1 MKKYPD
7 SLLRKVKNPIQY
19 IGNEF
24 NLIKKDPENRIR
36 VLLSFP
42 DLYSIGMSSLGH
54 LLNYYYFNSFDDVY
68 AERVYAVEKD
78 MEQLL
83 RENDISLLSLE
94 TKTPIKD
101 FDILG
106 FTVEYELTF
115 TNILQILDLGK
126 IPLFSKD
133 RDENHPLII
142 AGGTVAFNP
151 LPIKDFIDV
160 FFIGESEQMIE
171 DIVLIMR
178 RLKWGEINKN
188 QALQLFDQL
197 DYTYIPKLSGK
208 NKDVF
213 QRIDEHFCNRKN
225 FINPIIPIGRTVYE
239 RDIVEISRG
248 CTRGCRFCQAGY
260 IYRPVREKKKELV
273 INDCTEIVKN
283 SGYDEITLLSLSA
296 TDYKELYPLLKEL
309 NRNLSKNKVSISLP
323 SLRIGEI
330 KNDLL
335 KELSDVRKSGL
346 TIAVETGSERLK
358 RVINKN
364 ISNDEIFETIE
375 RGKNLGW
382 KHIKLYFMVG
392 LPYENENDIEETVNL
407 LNNLGKRFKELVINV
422 SISPFV
428 SRPFTPF
435 QWVKQDDVETIKEKI
450 SKILNGVKYKN
461 VHITYRDPE
470 ISFIEGVF
478 ARGDE
483 RLNALVYDAYKKG
496 CRLDEWS
503 EYFNFV
509 KWKESSENVGIEMK
523 NYLKERRI
531 DEELPWDF
539 INCKVSKSY
548 LEKEF
553 LASQKEIFTEDCRR
567 EKCTG
572 CGACKGEIEGELLE
586 EKVNQF
592 SNVSDFIR
600 RKQKKLVNPL
610 VKKTKLLLL
619 YSVDHVFQYVSHLN
633 MINILNTGFRRSK
646 LPFIYTQGFN
656 PRIKMNLGYPKP
668 IFVYSQMEMV
678 EVYLEGLFVDN
689 VLDILNKSFPEGI
702 KFFYAKE
709 LLNEKDS
716 IISRI
721 NRTVMVFE
729 FDVEQKNINCIRKFI
744 ESEHFYTK
752 RILNQRE
759 EEVDIRK
766 YVDIIEIGKGFV
778 KVVLILGKEGN
789 IKFEELYKKILCI
802 EELQDINVY
811 REKFFISENGKIIEV
826 R

>member
-1 MKKYPD
+1 MNRYPD

-24 NLIKKDPENRIR
+24 NLIKKDPEKKIR

-54 LLNYYYFNSFDDVY
+54 LLNYYYFNSYDDVY

-78 MEQLL
+78 MEELL
-83 RENDISLLSLE
+83 KKQQISLLSLE
-94 TKTPIKD
+94 TKTPIKE
-101 FDILG
+101 FDIIG

-126 IPLFSKD
+126 IPLFSRD
-133 RDENHPLII
+133 RDESYPII
-142 AGGTVAFNP
+142 VAGGTVAFNP
-151 LPIKDFIDV
+151 LPIKDFIDI
-160 FFIGESEQMIE
+160 FFIGESEEMVE
-171 DIVLIMR
+171 DIISIMR
-178 RLKWGEINKN
+178 KLKWGEITKY

-197 DYTYIPKLSGK
+197 DYTYIPQLSGK

-213 QRIDEHFCNRKN
+213 QRIDEGFSQRKN
-225 FINPIIPIGRTVYE
+225 FTNPIIPIGKTVYE
-239 RDIVEISRG
+239 RDVVEISRG

-260 IYRPVREKKKELV
+260 IYRPVRERKKELV
-273 INDCTEIVKN
+273 ISDCTEIVKN

-296 TDYKELYPLLKEL
+296 TDYKELFPLLKSL
-309 NRNLSKNKVSISLP
+309 NKNLSKNKVSISLP

-335 KELSDVRKSGL
+335 KEISEIRKSGL

-364 ISNDEIFETIE
+364 IPNDEIFETIE

-382 KHIKLYFMVG
+382 KHVKLYFMVG
-392 LPYENENDIEETVNL
+392 LPYEDENDIQETVNL
-407 LNNLGKRFKELVINV
+407 LNNLGRRFKEFVINV

-428 SRPFTPF
+428 ARPFTPF
-435 QWVKQDDVETIKEKI
+435 QWVKQDDIETTREKI

-461 VHITYRDPE
+461 IHITYRDPE
-470 ISFIEGVF
+470 ISFLEGVF

-483 RLNALVYDAYKKG
+483 RLNSLVYEAYMKG

-503 EYFNFV
+503 EYFDFN
-509 KWKESSENVGIEMK
+509 KWNEASQHIGIEPGK
-523 NYLKERRI
+523 YLRERAM

-548 LEKEF
+548 LEKEY

-567 EKCTG
+567 DKCTG
-572 CGACKGEIEGELLE
+572 CGACKGEIAGELVE
-586 EKVNQF
+586 EKVEQF
-592 SNVSDFIR
+592 SNVNDFIR
-600 RKQKKLVNPL
+600 RKQKKLINPL

-619 YSVDHVFQYVSHLN
+619 YSVDPVFQYVSHLN

-646 LPFIYTQGFN
+646 LPFIFTQGFN

-668 IFVYSQMEMV
+668 VFVYSQMEMV
-678 EVYLEGLFVDN
+678 EVYLEGLFLDN
-689 VLDILNKSFPEGI
+689 LLDVLNKSFPEGI
-702 KFFYAKE
+702 RFFYAKE

-716 IISRI
+716 VISRI
-721 NRTVMVFE
+721 NRSVMVFE
-729 FDVEQKNINCIRKFI
+729 FDVQQKNMDCIKSFL
-744 ESEHFYTK
+744 ESEHFPIK
-752 RILNQRE
+752 RIVNERE

-766 YVDIIEIGKGFV
+766 YIDIIEVGKGFI

-789 IKFEELYKKILCI
+789 IKFEELYKKVLCV
-802 EELQDINVY
+802 EELKDINVY
-811 REKFFISENGKIIEV
+811 REKFFISENGKIFEV